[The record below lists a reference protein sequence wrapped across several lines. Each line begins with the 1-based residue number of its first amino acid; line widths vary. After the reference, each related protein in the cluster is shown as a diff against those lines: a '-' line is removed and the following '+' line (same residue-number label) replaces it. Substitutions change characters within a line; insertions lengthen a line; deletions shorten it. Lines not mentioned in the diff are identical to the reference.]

1 MERQYLSID
10 IGGTSIKY
18 AQINHSGNIIEKD
31 SVATPRSKDEF
42 LQVLEGIFQ
51 TAPIA
56 VAVCVSVPGIVNS
69 KTGVVQFTGILK
81 FMGDYGLG
89 GFIEATTGLPWYVG
103 NDANCATLAELWLG
117 NLNGIE
123 NGAVITLGT
132 SVGGGIVINGH
143 LLHGLNSRAGELS
156 AIITNRTDPEA
167 AEQTVGATTSAVKM
181 VQTIANVCELKEPDG
196 RQVFEQINA
205 RNPLAWSL
213 FEQYCRRVAILLI
226 NLQAVLDLQTILI
239 GGGISV
245 QPILISEV
253 KEQFTKLQDRD
264 PRLAD
269 DVVMPE
275 IKAAMFGNEANL
287 LGALYGLFLKLDQQ

>member
-31 SVATPRSKDEF
+31 SIETPRSKEEF
-42 LQVLEGIFQ
+42 LRTLENIFHKVPAV
-51 TAPIA
+51 TAI
-56 VAVCVSVPGIVNS
+56 CVSVPGIVNS
-69 KTGVVQFTGILK
+69 QSGLVQFTGILK
-81 FMGDYGLG
+81 FMGKYKLG
-89 GFIEATTGLPWYVG
+89 KFIEDTTDLPWYVG

-132 SVGGGIVINGH
+132 SVGGGIVVNGR

-156 AIITNRTDPEA
+156 AIITNRSDPEPT
-167 AEQTVGATTSAVKM
+167 EQTVGATTSAVKM
-181 VQTIANVCELKEPDG
+181 VQTIADVCDLQEPDG
-196 RQVFEQINA
+196 RQVFEQINT

-226 NLQAVLDLQTILI
+226 NLQAVLDLETILI

-245 QPILISEV
+245 QPILITEI
-253 KEQFTKLQDRD
+253 KEQFAKMQARD
-264 PRLAD
+264 QRLAD

-275 IKAAMFGNEANL
+275 IEAAMFGNEANL
-287 LGALYGLFLKLDQQ
+287 LGALYGLFLKIDR